1 MTNVKRRNFLTAAAA
16 TAVAAPLATPALS
29 QGLRQWRMVT
39 SWPKGLPGL
48 GTGADK
54 LAERISKMSDGK
66 LTVKV
71 HAAGEIVPALQVFDA
86 VSQGTVEMG
95 HDASFYHLGKSK
107 ATAFFS
113 AIPFGMSANETSA
126 WIQHGG
132 GQELWE
138 ELYDQFNLQPFAA
151 GTTGTQMLGWFRK
164 ELKSIDDLKGLKMR
178 MPGLGG
184 GVLEKVGATVV
195 LLPAGEIFPALQS
208 GAIDAAEFVG
218 PYNDIALGLHQVAKN
233 YYSPGFQDSGTALEC
248 IVNKQ
253 QYNELPEDLQY
264 IVRVAC
270 QAGFNDVW
278 GEYQNGSA
286 AALQVLKKEHG
297 VKLKRAP
304 REIIEALGQATKE
317 VLEEERANADA
328 ITAKIFD
335 SWDAS
340 LAKQSEYTSFAEQS
354 YLNARKLV
362 QG

>member
-1 MTNVKRRNFLTAAAA
+1 MGRRSFMAASASAA
-16 TAVAAPLATPALS
+16 GLALAKPALS
-29 QGLRQWRMVT
+29 QGLREWRMVT
-39 SWPKGLPGL
+39 AWPKGLPGV
-48 GTGADK
+48 GTGAER
-54 LAERISKMSDGK
+54 LAERISAMSNGK

-86 VSQGTVEMG
+86 VSQGSVEMG

-113 AIPFGMSANETSA
+113 AVPFGMSANETSA
-126 WIQHGG
+126 WIDHGG
-132 GQELWE
+132 GQALWE
-138 ELYDQFNLQPFAA
+138 ELYEPFDLQPFAA
-151 GTTGTQMLGWFRK
+151 GTTGTQMLGWFRH
-164 ELKSIDDLKGLKMR
+164 ELSSIDDLQGLKMR

-184 GVLEKVGATVV
+184 AVLEKVGATVV

-208 GAIDAAEFVG
+208 GAIDAAEFIG

-248 IVNKQ
+248 VVNKT
-253 QYNELPEDLQY
+253 QYNQLPKDLQH

-270 QAGFNDVW
+270 QAGYVDMW

-286 AALQVLKKEHG
+286 AALQVMKNEHG
-297 VKLKRAP
+297 VRLRRAP
-304 REIIEALGQATKE
+304 REVIEALGRATRD
-317 VLEEERANADA
+317 VLEEERANADP
-328 ITAKIFD
+328 ITVKIFD

-340 LAKQSEYTSFAEQS
+340 LTKQSEYTSFAEQA

>member
-1 MTNVKRRNFLTAAAA
+1 
-16 TAVAAPLATPALS
+16 
-29 QGLRQWRMVT
+29 MVT
-39 SWPKGLPGL
+39 AWPKGLPGV
-48 GTGADK
+48 GTGADR
-54 LAERISKMSDGK
+54 LAERIKKMSDGR

-113 AIPFGMSANETSA
+113 AVPFGMSANETSA

-132 GQELWE
+132 GQALWE
-138 ELYDQFNLQPFAA
+138 ELYDEFDLQPFAA

-164 ELKSIDDLKGLKMR
+164 ELASIEDLNGLKMR

-184 GVLEKVGATVV
+184 AVLEKVGATVI

-208 GAIDAAEFVG
+208 GAIDAAEFIG

-233 YYSPGFQDSGTALEC
+233 YYSPGFQDSGTTLEC
-248 IVNKQ
+248 IVNKT

-264 IVRVAC
+264 IVKVAC
-270 QAGFNDVW
+270 QAGFNDMW

-286 AALQVLKKEHG
+286 SALKVMREQHG
-297 VKLKRAP
+297 VRLKRAP
-304 REIIEALGQATKE
+304 REVVEALGKATQE
-317 VLEEERANADA
+317 VLEEERANADP
-328 ITAKIFD
+328 ITAKIFE

-340 LAKQSEYTSFAEQS
+340 MSKQSDYTSFAEQA
-354 YLNARKLV
+354 YLNARRLV